1 MKLVHF
7 PEQPPV
13 TTCGRIPGKYST
25 LIQIFI
31 VFVFMMNFAIG
42 DAICVG
48 LSTLAKRA
56 GLIGFVLQQLALFC
70 KVLCYY
76 ALLCT
81 VLYYFALGLF
91 CNSAN
96 IFGTLSSTPCVYF
109 MLNLNNFSWQF
120 AKIFLNELKIPP
132 FLYSGSEVHYWLL
145 IVKKITFN
153 GIVLF
158 LERLLTKSFHR
169 GILALLSFVAFFFN
183 ININQTS
190 TG

>member
-1 MKLVHF
+1 MWENSREILNFNSDFHCLCLHDELCHWWRHMCRSVH
-7 PEQPPV
+7 
-13 TTCGRIPGKYST
+13 TGKAGGSYW
-25 LIQIFI
+25 
-31 VFVFMMNFAIG
+31 VCFAT
-42 DAICVG
+42 VG
-48 LSTLAKRA
+48 T
-56 GLIGFVLQQLALFC
+56 VLQSSLLLC
-70 KVLCYY
+70 IVLHCFI
-76 ALLCT
+76 LLCT
-81 VLYYFALGLF
+81 VLYYFELGLF
-91 CNSAN
+91 CNGAN

-169 GILALLSFVAFFFN
+169 GILALLSIVAFF
-183 ININQTS
+183 
-190 TG
+190 